1 MPPYTK
7 KQTGRHYIY
16 ATSIASS
23 INRST
28 CVCNDSQGV
37 WVPPNENVK
46 LPVAIKVLNEGSSMT
61 ESRELLDEARIMASV
76 VHPYCLRV
84 VAVCMTAQL
93 MLVVPLMPLGSLL
106 DYVRK
111 NRANIDSKTML
122 NWATQIARV
131 SPLV

>member
-1 MPPYTK
+1 M
-7 KQTGRHYIY
+7 
-16 ATSIASS
+16 
-23 INRST
+23 
-28 CVCNDSQGV
+28 
-37 WVPPNENVK
+37 PPNENVK
-46 LPVAIKVLNEGSSMT
+46 LPVAIKVLNEGSSAS
-61 ESRELLDEARIMASV
+61 ENQELLAEARIMASV

-111 NRANIDSKTML
+111 NRANIDSKRML

-131 SPLV
+131 SQPACVLCDVQYN

>member
-1 MPPYTK
+1 MIHV
-7 KQTGRHYIY
+7 R
-16 ATSIASS
+16 
-23 INRST
+23 NW
-28 CVCNDSQGV
+28 QGI

-46 LPVAIKVLNEGSSMT
+46 LPVAIKVLNEGSSAA
-61 ESRELLDEARIMASV
+61 ESREMLDEARIMASV

-84 VAVCMTAQL
+84 VAVCMTARL

-131 SPLV
+131 S

>member
-1 MPPYTK
+1 MFTQLYNFTL
-7 KQTGRHYIY
+7 ILLL
-16 ATSIASS
+16 
-23 INRST
+23 
-28 CVCNDSQGV
+28 QGV

-46 LPVAIKVLNEGSSMT
+46 LPVAIKVLNEGVSSA

-84 VAVCMTAQL
+84 VAVCMTARL

-111 NRANIDSKTML
+111 NRANIDSKRML

-131 SPLV
+131 S

>member
-1 MPPYTK
+1 
-7 KQTGRHYIY
+7 
-16 ATSIASS
+16 
-23 INRST
+23 
-28 CVCNDSQGV
+28 
-37 WVPPNENVK
+37 VK
-46 LPVAIKVLNEGSSMT
+46 LPVAIKVLNKGSSVG

-93 MLVVPLMPLGSLL
+93 MLVIPLMPLGSLL

-111 NRANIDSKTML
+111 NRANIDSKRML

-131 SPLV
+131 SPPS

>member
-1 MPPYTK
+1 M
-7 KQTGRHYIY
+7 
-16 ATSIASS
+16 
-23 INRST
+23 
-28 CVCNDSQGV
+28 

-46 LPVAIKVLNEGSSMT
+46 LPVAIKVLNEGSSVS

-131 SPLV
+131 SCPFQLTVFIHNFTQIVQPQI

>member
-1 MPPYTK
+1 MFV
-7 KQTGRHYIY
+7 Q
-16 ATSIASS
+16 
-23 INRST
+23 
-28 CVCNDSQGV
+28 NDCQGV

-46 LPVAIKVLNEGSSMT
+46 LPVAIKVLNEGSSVT

-84 VAVCMTAQL
+84 VAVCMTARL
-93 MLVVPLMPLGSLL
+93 MLIVPLMPLGSLL

-131 SPLV
+131 S

>member
-1 MPPYTK
+1 M
-7 KQTGRHYIY
+7 
-16 ATSIASS
+16 
-23 INRST
+23 
-28 CVCNDSQGV
+28 
-37 WVPPNENVK
+37 PPNENVK
-46 LPVAIKVLNEGSSMT
+46 LPVAIKVLNEGSSVS

-93 MLVVPLMPLGSLL
+93 MLVVPLMPLGCLL

-111 NRANIDSKTML
+111 NRANIDSKRML

-131 SPLV
+131 SWPALYIIILSTTVVCIFRNIITIYCWKVGEK